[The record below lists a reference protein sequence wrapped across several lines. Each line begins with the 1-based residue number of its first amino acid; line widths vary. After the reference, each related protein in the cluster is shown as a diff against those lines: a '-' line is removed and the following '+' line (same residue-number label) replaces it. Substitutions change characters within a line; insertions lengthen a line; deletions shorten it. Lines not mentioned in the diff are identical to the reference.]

1 MTKSASSPW
10 WFINITILIALVL
23 SIMPLP
29 IELRPFWPNWAALI
43 VIYWAMALPHRVNIG
58 TAWIVGF
65 LLDILLGTILG
76 VHALALAI
84 VTFVVSSNF
93 QKLRNFSV
101 WQQSFLIGVFLVLY
115 HIIVFWVNRFLI
127 SLNFSIE
134 YIMPALSGAV
144 LWLWL
149 FPLLRSFRRRFK
161 VR

>member
-1 MTKSASSPW
+1 MAKSANSPW
-10 WFINITILIALVL
+10 WFINISILVALVL

-29 IELRPFWPNWAALI
+29 IELRPFWPDWAALI

-115 HIIVFWVNRFLI
+115 HIIVFWINRFLLN
-127 SLNFSIE
+127 LNFSIE
-134 YIMPALSGAV
+134 FIMPALSGAV

>member
-1 MTKSASSPW
+1 MSKSATSPW
-10 WFINITILIALVL
+10 WFINISILVALIL

-29 IELRPFWPNWAALI
+29 IALRPFWPDWAALI

-58 TAWIVGF
+58 TAWVVGF

-115 HIIVFWVNRFLI
+115 HIIVFWVNRFLLN
-127 SLNFSIE
+127 LNFSLE
-134 YIMPALSGAV
+134 YIMPAISGAV

>member
-1 MTKSASSPW
+1 MGKSTNSPW
-10 WFINITILIALVL
+10 WFINISILVALIL

-29 IELRPFWPNWAALI
+29 IAIRPFWPDWAALI

-58 TAWIVGF
+58 TAWVVGF

-115 HIIVFWVNRFLI
+115 HIIVFWVNRFLLN
-127 SLNFSIE
+127 LNFSID
-134 YIMPALSGAV
+134 YIMPAISGAV

>member
-1 MTKSASSPW
+1 MSKSATSPW
-10 WFINITILIALVL
+10 WFINSSILVALIL

-29 IELRPFWPNWAALI
+29 IAIRPFWPDWAALI

-58 TAWIVGF
+58 TAWVVGF

-84 VTFVVSSNF
+84 VTFVVASNF

-101 WQQSFLIGVFLVLY
+101 WQQSFLIGVFLMLY
-115 HIIVFWVNRFLI
+115 HIIVFWLNRFLLN
-127 SLNFSIE
+127 LNFSIE
-134 YIMPALSGAV
+134 YIMPAISSAV

>member
-1 MTKSASSPW
+1 MAKTSTSPW
-10 WFINITILIALVL
+10 WFINTSILVALIL

-29 IELRPFWPNWAALI
+29 MAIRPFWPDWAALV

-58 TAWIVGF
+58 TAWFVGF

-115 HIIVFWVNRFLI
+115 HIIVFWVNRFLLN
-127 SLNFSIE
+127 LNFNYE
-134 YIMPALSGAV
+134 YIMPALSSAI
-144 LWLWL
+144 LWFWL

-161 VR
+161 IR

>member
-1 MTKSASSPW
+1 MGKSTTSPW
-10 WFINITILIALVL
+10 WFINISILVALIL

-29 IELRPFWPNWAALI
+29 IAIRPFWPDWAALI

-58 TAWIVGF
+58 TAWVVGF

-115 HIIVFWVNRFLI
+115 HIIVFWVNRFLLN
-127 SLNFSIE
+127 LNFSID
-134 YIMPALSGAV
+134 YIMPAISGAV

>member
-10 WFINITILIALVL
+10 WFINISILIALVL

-29 IELRPFWPNWAALI
+29 IELRPFWPDWAALI
-43 VIYWAMALPHRVNIG
+43 VIYWAMALPHRVSIG

-65 LLDILLGTILG
+65 LLDVLLGTILG

-115 HIIVFWVNRFLI
+115 HIIVFWINRFLL

>member
-1 MTKSASSPW
+1 MGKSATSPW
-10 WFINITILIALVL
+10 WFINISILVALIL

-29 IELRPFWPNWAALI
+29 IAIRPFWPDWAALI

-58 TAWIVGF
+58 TAWVVGF

-115 HIIVFWVNRFLI
+115 HIIVFWVNRFLLN
-127 SLNFSIE
+127 LNFSIE
-134 YIMPALSGAV
+134 YIMPAISGAV

>member
-1 MTKSASSPW
+1 MAKTATSPW
-10 WFINITILIALVL
+10 WFINTSIFIALVL

-29 IELRPFWPNWAALI
+29 IALRPFWPDWAVLV

-58 TAWIVGF
+58 TAWVVGF
-65 LLDILLGTILG
+65 LLDLLLGTILG
-76 VHALALAI
+76 VNALALAI

-101 WQQSFLIGVFLVLY
+101 WQQSVLIGVFLVLY
-115 HIIVFWVNRFLI
+115 HIIVFWVNRFLLN
-127 SLNFSIE
+127 LNFSIE
-134 YIMPALSGAV
+134 YIMPALSSAV
-144 LWLWL
+144 LWLWF

>member
-1 MTKSASSPW
+1 MSKSATSPW
-10 WFINITILIALVL
+10 WFINISILVALIL

-29 IELRPFWPNWAALI
+29 IAIRPFWPDWAALI

-58 TAWIVGF
+58 TAWVVGF

-115 HIIVFWVNRFLI
+115 HIIVFWVNRFLLN
-127 SLNFSIE
+127 LNFSIE
-134 YIMPALSGAV
+134 YIMPAISGAV

>member
-1 MTKSASSPW
+1 MTKAATSPW
-10 WFINITILIALVL
+10 WFISTSILIALVL

-115 HIIVFWVNRFLI
+115 HIIVFWVNRFIL

>member
-1 MTKSASSPW
+1 MAKTASSPW
-10 WFINITILIALVL
+10 WFINISILVSLVL

-29 IELRPFWPNWAALI
+29 IELRPFWPDWAALI

-115 HIIVFWVNRFLI
+115 HIIVFWVNRFLLN
-127 SLNFSIE
+127 LNFSIE
-134 YIMPALSGAV
+134 YIMPALSGAL